1 MKVCL
6 VVSKRLGLLV
16 LQAVH
21 KVIDENIEVITCDDR
36 EDSDRTYFEEIQEF
50 CTTESICFHVMTNKQ
65 LCQHIKDTTPKMCFV
80 CGWYW
85 ILPKSVL
92 DQCEMGCLG
101 IHNSLLP
108 KFRGGA
114 PLIWSMIAGSKEVG
128 SSLFL
133 FGEGMDDGP
142 LLHQWKVPLEES
154 DFLPDVMQKIEAKI
168 LGNIGSLFHAYLAGN
183 LIPFNQSTADASYC
197 AQRKPA
203 DSKINWKQSSKKL
216 YNECRALQAP
226 YPLLHFFYKDS
237 KYQIQLLKP
246 AKAVCF
252 GKPGKVVAKLPE
264 GILVSVGE
272 GKEGVLLEKI
282 LNHEGTH
289 IPVEKL
295 KIPVGAELCN

>member
-6 VVSKRLGLLV
+6 VVSKRLGFLV
-16 LQAVH
+16 LQEIH
-21 KVIDENIEVITCDDR
+21 KMVDDIVEVITCDDR
-36 EDSDRTYFEEIQEF
+36 EDSNRTCFEELQKF
-50 CTTESICFHVMTNKQ
+50 CNSESITFHVMTNKQ
-65 LCQHIKDTTPKMCFV
+65 LCQHIKNTKPKLCFV

-114 PLIWSMIAGSKEVG
+114 PLIWSMIAGSKEIG

-142 LLHQWKVPLEES
+142 LLHQWKVTVDEE
-154 DFLPDVMQKIEAKI
+154 DFLPDIQQKIESKI
-168 LGNIGSLFHAYLAGN
+168 LGNIGSLFHAYLTGS
-183 LIPFNQSTADASYC
+183 LTPFKQSTFDASYC

-216 YNECRALQAP
+216 YSECKALQAP
-226 YPLLHFFYKDS
+226 YPLLHFFHKDS

-246 AKAVCF
+246 SKTVCY

-272 GKEGVLLEKI
+272 GKEGVLLVKI
-282 LNHEGTH
+282 LNSDGTA
-289 IPVEKL
+289 IPIEKL
-295 KIPVGAELCN
+295 KIHVGAEL